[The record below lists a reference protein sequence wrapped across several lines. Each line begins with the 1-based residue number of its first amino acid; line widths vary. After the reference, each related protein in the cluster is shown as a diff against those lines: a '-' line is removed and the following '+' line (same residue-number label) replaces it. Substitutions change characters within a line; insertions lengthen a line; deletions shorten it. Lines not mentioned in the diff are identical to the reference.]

1 MALRVGFNATPLLS
15 PLTGI
20 GQYIVNLGRALAE
33 TGEVDAYSFYGYK
46 WRHEAPA
53 PPRVLGRGDGSWR
66 VLPLIKPLIPFKR
79 ELRHAQQRI
88 QFGRGLRRLRL
99 QLYHEPNY
107 VPIRYDV
114 PVVITVHD
122 LSWMRYPETH
132 PADRIRWLERSMP
145 SALSH
150 AAAILVDSDYVR
162 EEVLASFAVE
172 PERVHTA
179 HLGVSSAFRPRGAEE
194 TRAALGARNLVH
206 GEYVLAVGTI
216 EPRKNL
222 EHVLAAYVLLPE
234 AVRQRYPLV
243 IAGAKGWRAT
253 NLERDLRALVAR
265 GGVRFLGYVPD
276 DDLPMIY
283 AGARA
288 FVFASVYEGFGLPP
302 LEAMAS
308 GVPVLVADRAALPE
322 VTAEAALKLNP
333 DRPDDTALKLAA
345 LLDDEVMHADFAQRG
360 LRRAAVFTWDACAR
374 RTLRVYRRVD
384 GAA

>member
-1 MALRVGFNATPLLS
+1 
-15 PLTGI
+15 
-20 GQYIVNLGRALAE
+20 
-33 TGEVDAYSFYGYK
+33 
-46 WRHEAPA
+46 
-53 PPRVLGRGDGSWR
+53 
-66 VLPLIKPLIPFKR
+66 
-79 ELRHAQQRI
+79 
-88 QFGRGLRRLRL
+88 
-99 QLYHEPNY
+99 
-107 VPIRYDV
+107 
-114 PVVITVHD
+114 
-122 LSWMRYPETH
+122 MRYPETH

-206 GEYVLAVGTI
+206 GQYVLAVGTI